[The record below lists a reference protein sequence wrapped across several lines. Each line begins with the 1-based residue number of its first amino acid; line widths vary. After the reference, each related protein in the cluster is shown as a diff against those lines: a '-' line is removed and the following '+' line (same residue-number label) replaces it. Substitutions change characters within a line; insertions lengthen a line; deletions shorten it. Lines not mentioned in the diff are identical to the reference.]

1 MRAVRGPSAIGWN
14 QRAAAAAAALAAAAA
29 PPVYARV
36 DMVGDAAGM
45 LHIMELEL
53 IEPSLFLHHAP
64 DKGAGF
70 GLAVYAAI

>member
-1 MRAVRGPSAIGWN
+1 
-14 QRAAAAAAALAAAAA
+14 
-29 PPVYARV
+29 
-36 DMVGDAAGM
+36 MVGDAAGK

-64 DKGAGF
+64 DKGAAF

>member
-1 MRAVRGPSAIGWN
+1 M
-14 QRAAAAAAALAAAAA
+14 AAAPA

-36 DMVGDAAGM
+36 DMVGDAAGK

-64 DKGAGF
+64 DKGAAF
-70 GLAVYAAI
+70 GSAVYGAI